1 MLRTVLSAMRAE
13 QWYKNLVIFI
23 GIVFSVNLTNLWMLS
38 RIVPAFGVFCILS
51 SSVYLINDIH
61 DAEKDWLHPKKRN
74 RSVASG
80 RMSVSF
86 ARGLAALFIAVSFTS
101 AFILGSLFFVV
112 CLIYFAQNFL
122 YTFWLRSLAV
132 VDVIVVSTGFV
143 WRAIAGTVVIGV
155 ETSPWLII
163 CSFLLALF
171 LSLIKRRTEM
181 TVLERAEEHRAP
193 LGSYSERLID
203 TFLNITT
210 ASLLV
215 AYMTYT
221 FNSKYIYM
229 MATIPFS
236 FIGIFR
242 YLQMAREQGAD
253 DDTSIIFMD
262 RIMQVNLLFWA
273 LTSIVAIYGAPQHL
287 LELLARG

>member
-1 MLRTVLSAMRAE
+1 MRTVLSAMRVE
-13 QWYKNLVIFI
+13 QWYKNFVIFI
-23 GIVFSVNLTNLWMLS
+23 GIVFSMNLTNLWMLS
-38 RIVPAFGVFCILS
+38 RIILAFGVFCVLS
-51 SSVYLINDIH
+51 SSVYIINDIH
-61 DAEKDWLHPKKRN
+61 DVEEDRLHPRKRN
-74 RSVASG
+74 RSITSG
-80 RMSVSF
+80 RMSLSL
-86 ARGLAALFIAVSFTS
+86 ARILVALFIVVSLAS

-112 CLIYFAQNFL
+112 CLIYLVQNFL

-132 VDVIVVSTGFV
+132 VDVVVVSVGFV

-155 ETSPWLII
+155 DTSPWLII

-171 LSLIKRRTEM
+171 LALIKRRTEM
-181 TVLERAEEHRAP
+181 TVLEQAEKHRAT
-193 LGSYSERLID
+193 LGSYSKQLID

-215 AYMTYT
+215 AYMIYT

-242 YLQMAREQGAD
+242 YLQLAREQGAGD
-253 DDTSIIFMD
+253 DAPLIFRDGIIQVNLFLWSLTSII
-262 RIMQVNLLFWA
+262 
-273 LTSIVAIYGAPQHL
+273 AIYGFPEHIIEIL
-287 LELLARG
+287 TRG

>member
-1 MLRTVLSAMRAE
+1 MRVE
-13 QWYKNLVIFI
+13 QWYKNFVIFI
-23 GIVFSVNLTNLWMLS
+23 GIVFSMNLTNLWMLS
-38 RIVPAFGVFCILS
+38 RIIPAFGVFCVLS

-61 DAEKDWLHPKKRN
+61 DVEKDRLHPRKRN
-74 RSVASG
+74 RSIASG
-80 RMSVSF
+80 RMSLSL
-86 ARGLAALFIAVSFTS
+86 ARILVVLFIVASLAS

-112 CLIYFAQNFL
+112 CLIYLVQNFL

-132 VDVIVVSTGFV
+132 VDVVAVSVGFV

-155 ETSPWLII
+155 DTSPWLII

-171 LSLIKRRTEM
+171 LALIKRRTEM
-181 TVLERAEEHRAP
+181 TVLEQAEKHRAT
-193 LGSYSERLID
+193 LGSYSKQLID

-215 AYMTYT
+215 AYMIYT

-242 YLQMAREQGAD
+242 YLQLAREQGAGD
-253 DDTSIIFMD
+253 DAPLILRDG
-262 RIMQVNLLFWA
+262 IMRVNLLLWA
-273 LTSIVAIYGAPQHL
+273 LTSIIAIYGFPEHIIDML
-287 LELLARG
+287 TRG

>member
-1 MLRTVLSAMRAE
+1 MRVE
-13 QWYKNLVIFI
+13 QWYKNFVIFI
-23 GIVFSVNLTNLWMLS
+23 GIVFSMNLTNLWMLS
-38 RIVPAFGVFCILS
+38 RIIPAFGVFCVLS

-61 DAEKDWLHPKKRN
+61 DVEKDRLHPRKRN
-74 RSVASG
+74 RSIASG
-80 RMSVSF
+80 RMSLSL
-86 ARGLAALFIAVSFTS
+86 ARILVVLFIVASLAS

-112 CLIYFAQNFL
+112 CLIYLVQNFL

-132 VDVIVVSTGFV
+132 VDVVAVSVGFV

-155 ETSPWLII
+155 DTSPWLII

-171 LSLIKRRTEM
+171 LALIKRRTEM
-181 TVLERAEEHRAP
+181 TVLEQAEKHRAT
-193 LGSYSERLID
+193 LGSYSKQLID

-215 AYMTYT
+215 AYMIYT

-242 YLQMAREQGAD
+242 YLQLAREQGAGD
-253 DDTSIIFMD
+253 DAPLILRDG
-262 RIMQVNLLFWA
+262 IMRVNLLLWA
-273 LTSIVAIYGAPQHL
+273 LTSIIAIYGFPEHIVDML
-287 LELLARG
+287 TRG

>member
-1 MLRTVLSAMRAE
+1 LRTVLSAMRVE
-13 QWYKNLVIFI
+13 QWYKNFVIFI
-23 GIVFSVNLTNLWMLS
+23 GIVFSMNLTNLWMLS
-38 RIVPAFGVFCILS
+38 RIIPAFGVFCVLS

-61 DAEKDWLHPKKRN
+61 DVEKDRLHPRKRN
-74 RSVASG
+74 RSIASG
-80 RMSVSF
+80 RMSLSL
-86 ARGLAALFIAVSFTS
+86 ARILVVLFIVASLAS

-112 CLIYFAQNFL
+112 CLIYLVQNFL

-132 VDVIVVSTGFV
+132 VDVVAVSVGFV

-155 ETSPWLII
+155 DTSPWLII

-171 LSLIKRRTEM
+171 LALIKRRTEM
-181 TVLERAEEHRAP
+181 TVLEQAEKHRAT
-193 LGSYSERLID
+193 LGSYSKQLID

-215 AYMTYT
+215 AYMIYT

-242 YLQMAREQGAD
+242 YLQLAREQGAGD
-253 DDTSIIFMD
+253 DAPLILRDG
-262 RIMQVNLLFWA
+262 IMRVNLLLWA
-273 LTSIVAIYGAPQHL
+273 LTSIIAIYGFPEHIIDML
-287 LELLARG
+287 TRG

>member
-1 MLRTVLSAMRAE
+1 MRVE
-13 QWYKNLVIFI
+13 QWYKNFVIFI
-23 GIVFSVNLTNLWMLS
+23 GIVFSMNLTNLWMLS
-38 RIVPAFGVFCILS
+38 RIILAFGVFCVLS
-51 SSVYLINDIH
+51 SSVYIINDIH
-61 DAEKDWLHPKKRN
+61 DVEEDRLHPRKRN
-74 RSVASG
+74 RSITSG
-80 RMSVSF
+80 RMSLSL
-86 ARGLAALFIAVSFTS
+86 ARILVALFIVVSLAS

-112 CLIYFAQNFL
+112 CLIYLVQNFL

-132 VDVIVVSTGFV
+132 VDVVVVSVGFV

-155 ETSPWLII
+155 DTSPWLII

-171 LSLIKRRTEM
+171 LALIKRRTEM
-181 TVLERAEEHRAP
+181 TVLEQAEKHRAT
-193 LGSYSERLID
+193 LGSYSKQLID

-215 AYMTYT
+215 AYMIYT

-242 YLQMAREQGAD
+242 YLQLAREQGAGD
-253 DDTSIIFMD
+253 DAPLIFRDGIIQVNLFLWSLTSII
-262 RIMQVNLLFWA
+262 
-273 LTSIVAIYGAPQHL
+273 AIYGFPEHIIEIL
-287 LELLARG
+287 TRG

>member
-1 MLRTVLSAMRAE
+1 MRVE
-13 QWYKNLVIFI
+13 QWYKNFVIFI
-23 GIVFSVNLTNLWMLS
+23 GIVFSMNLTNLWMLS
-38 RIVPAFGVFCILS
+38 RIIPAFGVFCVLS

-61 DAEKDWLHPKKRN
+61 DVEEDRLHHRKRN
-74 RSVASG
+74 RSIASG
-80 RMSVSF
+80 RMSLSL
-86 ARGLAALFIAVSFTS
+86 ARILVVLFIVASLAS

-112 CLIYFAQNFL
+112 CLIYLVQNFL

-132 VDVIVVSTGFV
+132 VDVVAVSVGFV

-155 ETSPWLII
+155 DTSPWLII

-171 LSLIKRRTEM
+171 LALIKRRTEM
-181 TVLERAEEHRAP
+181 TVLEQAEKHRAT
-193 LGSYSERLID
+193 LSSYSKQLID

-215 AYMTYT
+215 AYMIYT

-242 YLQMAREQGAD
+242 YLQLAREQGVGD
-253 DDTSIIFMD
+253 DAPLILRDG
-262 RIMQVNLLFWA
+262 IMRVNLLLWA
-273 LTSIVAIYGAPQHL
+273 LTSIIAIYGFPEHIIDML
-287 LELLARG
+287 TRG